1 MLDIPN
7 DVIAE
12 PLTVEL
18 EPSVE
23 EKWEPKEETLEFDEL
38 FSKVEELSGDEPDEV
53 QGDLDLEAVD
63 SETVES
69 LEDKG
74 NDEVEKTESVSKIMS
89 FLESSLIN
97 QALDQPDQEIDNES
111 NSDEPVI
118 PDSEVIIEQD
128 PIETE

>member
-1 MLDIPN
+1 MLDIPS

-38 FSKVEELSGDEPDEV
+38 FSKVEELSGDQPDEV

-69 LEDKG
+69 LED
-74 NDEVEKTESVSKIMS
+74 
-89 FLESSLIN
+89 
-97 QALDQPDQEIDNES
+97 
-111 NSDEPVI
+111 
-118 PDSEVIIEQD
+118 
-128 PIETE
+128 

>member
-74 NDEVEKTESVSKIMS
+74 NDEAEKTESVSKIMS

>member
-1 MLDIPN
+1 
-7 DVIAE
+7 
-12 PLTVEL
+12 
-18 EPSVE
+18 
-23 EKWEPKEETLEFDEL
+23 
-38 FSKVEELSGDEPDEV
+38 
-53 QGDLDLEAVD
+53 
-63 SETVES
+63 
-69 LEDKG
+69 
-74 NDEVEKTESVSKIMS
+74 MS

>member
-38 FSKVEELSGDEPDEV
+38 FSKVEGLSGDEPDEV
-53 QGDLDLEAVD
+53 QGDLDMEAVD

>member
-1 MLDIPN
+1 MLDIPS